1 MPAKK
6 LHKIY
11 QLIEEIKNQTPSEC
25 LERGRIL
32 LYMAEREM
40 IKDPDYCLTKNLDEL
55 IWSIVFYSRFQEL
68 RVSMPLL
75 QDKEQKI
82 MLRLKFELDFATC
95 FYQNLLISLSANS
108 STPGGLALRYKALIY
123 LGDIGNILLIA
134 S

>member
-82 MLRLKFELDFATC
+82 MLRLKFELP
-95 FYQNLLISLSANS
+95 ISL
-108 STPGGLALRYKALIY
+108 IY
-123 LGDIGNILLIA
+123 SEI
-134 S
+134 